1 MATDTVNRST
11 AYVTSGKAA
20 TVSRGNLWASF
31 EQSIV
36 IRNNVMRREPGP
48 GRPPGLGVLCRD
60 YLAYRAREAGSHGGV
75 CPKYTPGLPGA
86 PPGRKEQFRKLAT
99 PRRGRW
105 IVLTILIGHNNNVR
119 RHVISVMSFPA
130 KRAHF
135 PIAAVERRNKKVAN
149 LSISIF

>member
-48 GRPPGLGVLCRD
+48 GRPPSLGVLCRD
-60 YLAYRAREAGSHGGV
+60 YLAYWAREAGSHGGV
-75 CPKYTPGLPGA
+75 CPKYTPGLPDA

-99 PRRGRW
+99 PRCARRT
-105 IVLTILIGHNNNVR
+105 VLMILIGHSNNVR
-119 RHVISVMSFPA
+119 RYVTSNCHYIFSV
-130 KRAHF
+130 KQVY
-135 PIAAVERRNKKVAN
+135 IERTTLLKYLK
-149 LSISIF
+149 IFN

>member
-75 CPKYTPGLPGA
+75 CPKYTQDYLVLPQE
-86 PPGRKEQFRKLAT
+86 GRNSFENLQ
-99 PRRGRW
+99 RRD
-105 IVLTILIGHNNNVR
+105 
-119 RHVISVMSFPA
+119 
-130 KRAHF
+130 AHGELCLRF
-135 PIAAVERRNKKVAN
+135 W
-149 LSISIF
+149 